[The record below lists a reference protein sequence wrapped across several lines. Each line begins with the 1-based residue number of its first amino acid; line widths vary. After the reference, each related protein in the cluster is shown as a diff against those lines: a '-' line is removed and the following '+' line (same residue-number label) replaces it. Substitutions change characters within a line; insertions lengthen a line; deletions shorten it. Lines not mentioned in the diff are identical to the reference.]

1 MFEPDYYLKSW
12 WLSKISVQE
21 KVKFNEFE
29 YVYTE
34 GKLESQ
40 YVQINWFFFCYKQK
54 DKIKRK
60 QKIKTTQWKK
70 DSYSFVSLQWLFP

>member
-1 MFEPDYYLKSW
+1 MCEPDYYLKSW
-12 WLSKISVQE
+12 WLSKIPVQE

-40 YVQINWFFFCYKQK
+40 YVQSNVFFVINKQTK
-54 DKIKRK
+54 LN
-60 QKIKTTQWKK
+60 TSKK
-70 DSYSFVSLQWLFP
+70 